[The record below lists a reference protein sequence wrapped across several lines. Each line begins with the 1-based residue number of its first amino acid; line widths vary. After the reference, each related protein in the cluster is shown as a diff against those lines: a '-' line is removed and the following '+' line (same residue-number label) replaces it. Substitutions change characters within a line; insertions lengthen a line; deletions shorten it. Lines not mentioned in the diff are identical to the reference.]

1 MLSTLSTSR
10 TDAPPPR
17 PRARLRRSRSASSVA
32 SSGMREASELQVSL
46 IGGALNSSRYDVCAA
61 HVALSGGL
69 GQVGRA
75 WAGAA
80 GRTPHQSVCRERGR
94 SAWAQRVGAA
104 RGRSAWARVGVMHG
118 CSGVAGLPGSAV
130 LVLAVCVPIM
140 DRIQRVV

>member
-80 GRTPHQSVCRERGR
+80 GRTPHQSVCGE
-94 SAWAQRVGAA
+94 RVGAA
-104 RGRSAWARVGVMHG
+104 RGRSAWARVGVVHG

>member
-10 TDAPPPR
+10 VDAPPPR

-75 WAGAA
+75 WAGVA
-80 GRTPHQSVCRERGR
+80 GRTPQCVRG
-94 SAWAQRVGAA
+94 A
-104 RGRSAWARVGVMHG
+104 RGRSAWARVGVVHG

-130 LVLAVCVPIM
+130 LVLAVCTPIM